1 MVNLSFNNIYIND
14 FFSVVGKNEKNG
26 NISKYNLYIDDFY
39 YGEKSFELSQI
50 KMQKVVLD
58 ELLNKNNLL
67 SKDIDLVIGGD
78 LLNQITGTT
87 YALKNCNIS
96 HLGVYSACASFVES
110 VIVASEFL
118 LNENINNAICIT
130 SSHNLSSER
139 QFRYPVEY
147 GAIRNV
153 NSTFTATGSIAC
165 LLSRKKGIIKVKNAT
180 IGEVIDYGVKDPNMI
195 GAIMAPSAAKVI
207 YEHLTNFNLNPSYF
221 DLILTGDLGSVG
233 LKILKDLLL
242 EEYKLKINNIVDA
255 GAMLYK
261 DLTDVNDG
269 ASGPF
274 TLPLYFFYNIL
285 NKKKYKRVLLVGTG
299 ALHSSTLVNQ
309 KESIPTISHAIS
321 LEVLS

>member
-207 YEHLTNFNLNPSYF
+207 YEHLTNFNLNSSYY

>member
-207 YEHLTNFNLNPSYF
+207 YEHLKNFNLNPSYF